1 MKAIRLLVML
11 TVAVLSSVSGYAYEP
26 LVREGQVWNHSVVC
40 YYGGEMFRTPHQ
52 MNFDTPVELY
62 GKTYYPV
69 MEGDTVWAYMR
80 QYGNK
85 VYLLVDGVNISWISY
100 VTEDFNRFDLSVG
113 DEIVIYDFGAKP
125 GDKYYSTSLYPLG
138 LPNHFCTFSEMA
150 PVVIKE
156 VDTIIVNGV
165 KRIRQ
170 RVIADDWLERTFVE
184 GIGINTGFFYL
195 PNYVFITGNDY
206 WVEFDNVTDTNGNII
221 FSAED
226 FNAPAYDVGVPEVDF
241 DTDNTPP
248 TNNKMYDLNGREI
261 HNPLPGTV
269 YILNGEKHVAK

>member
-1 MKAIRLLVML
+1 
-11 TVAVLSSVSGYAYEP
+11 
-26 LVREGQVWNHSVVC
+26 
-40 YYGGEMFRTPHQ
+40 
-52 MNFDTPVELY
+52 
-62 GKTYYPV
+62 
-69 MEGDTVWAYMR
+69 MR

-85 VYLLVDGVNISWISY
+85 VYLLVDGVNIAWISY

-113 DEIVIYDFGAKP
+113 DEVLMYDFGAKP

-138 LPNHFCTFSEMA
+138 LPDHFCTFTEMV

-170 RVIADDWLERTFVE
+170 RVIVDDWLERTFVE

-195 PNYVFITGNDY
+195 PNYVFITGDSH

-226 FNAPAYDVGVPEVDF
+226 FNAPAYDVGVTEVSF
-241 DTDNTPP
+241 DTDRTQAAD
-248 TNNKMYDLNGREI
+248 NKMYDMNGREI
-261 HNPLPGTV
+261 HNPMPGTV
-269 YILNGEKHVAK
+269 YIQNGEKHVAK